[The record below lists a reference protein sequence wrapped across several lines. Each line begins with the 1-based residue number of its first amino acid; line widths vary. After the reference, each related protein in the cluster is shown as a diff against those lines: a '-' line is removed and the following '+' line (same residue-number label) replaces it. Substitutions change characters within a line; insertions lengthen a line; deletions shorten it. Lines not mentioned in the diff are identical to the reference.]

1 MSTFI
6 LILIPA
12 VVIMAVVF
20 IAIGIKMFVKKDG
33 QFERKCAHSLD
44 PDAKCVCG
52 GKGDGSCK
60 RHKDNKTTSRDA
72 SITPNKIKRC
82 N

>member
-12 VVIMAVVF
+12 VVIMAIVF

-60 RHKDNKTTSRDA
+60 RNKDAKLPSQQDNK
-72 SITPNKIKRC
+72 
-82 N
+82 

>member
-1 MSTFI
+1 METFL

-12 VVIMAVVF
+12 LVIMVVVF
-20 IAIGIKMFVKKDG
+20 VGIGIKMFVKKDG

-44 PDAKCVCG
+44 PDAKCTCG

-60 RHKDNKTTSRDA
+60 RKDHNDDESHTH
-72 SITPNKIKRC
+72 
-82 N
+82 

>member
-1 MSTFI
+1 MGTFF

-12 VVIMAVVF
+12 FVIMAVVF
-20 IAIGIKMFVKKDG
+20 VAIGIKMFVKKDG

-44 PDAKCVCG
+44 PDARCTCG

-60 RHKDNKTTSRDA
+60 KNKDNGRDV
-72 SITPNKIKRC
+72 SQHNEE
-82 N
+82 